1 MADPE
6 IVIGDGGAKKFP
18 VAQATLVDA
27 DPYLSVA
34 EGGSVVSLPTQKSVK
49 LLDPEAQALIEQG
62 FASGF
67 ARAMNTNTA
76 SVPLRILVRVKQCL
90 LDVPRI
96 LLLTHYH
103 LEFYRSWITRA
114 P

>member
-6 IVIGDGGAKKFP
+6 IVIGDGGAKKFS

-34 EGGSVVSLPTQKSVK
+34 EGVSVVSLPTQKSVK
-49 LLDPEAQALIEQG
+49 LLDPEIQALIEQG
-62 FASGF
+62 FPSGL

-76 SVPLRILVRVKQCL
+76 SLPLRIWVRVIRCL